1 MTPEAMAVLHKA
13 AFPDDPWTARDL
25 AAHLEDPASLLVAQD
40 KGFILLRCVLDE
52 AEVLTFA
59 VAPNAQGQGMG
70 ATLLA
75 KAIDQARARGVQRL
89 FLEVAEDNT
98 PARALYARAGF
109 AQTGRRKGYYRRSH
123 GPAVDALLLE
133 RALA

>member
-1 MTPEAMAVLHKA
+1 MTPEALAVLHEA

-25 AAHLEDPASLLVAQD
+25 AAHLDDPASLLVAQD

-59 VAPNAQGQGMG
+59 VAPDVQGQGMG
-70 ATLLA
+70 AALMAEALT
-75 KAIDQARARGVQRL
+75 KARVRGVARV
-89 FLEVAEDNT
+89 FLEVAADNA

-109 AQTGRRKGYYRRSH
+109 AQTGLRKGYYRRSH

>member
-1 MTPEAMAVLHKA
+1 MAVLHKA